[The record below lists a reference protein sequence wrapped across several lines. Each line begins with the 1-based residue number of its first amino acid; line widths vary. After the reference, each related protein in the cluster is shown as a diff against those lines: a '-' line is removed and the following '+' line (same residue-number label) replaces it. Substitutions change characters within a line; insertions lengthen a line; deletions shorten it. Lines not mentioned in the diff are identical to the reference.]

1 MKTQLSSFELRHLL
15 QEFQFLVGA
24 KIEKVFQQP
33 KPRDEF
39 LLVLHV
45 PGKGKQYLYISLPN
59 VLCLSSFKPVFPN
72 TPPSFAASLRRK
84 ITNARIQS
92 ISQKDFERIVI
103 IELSTKQGLSYLY
116 LELFS
121 SGNLIL
127 CDENNKILSVL
138 HPKVWQDRTI
148 LPAKQYAFP
157 PIQLNPLDLDLDKFK
172 EVIKQS
178 AKESLVKA
186 LAISCSLGG
195 EYSEELI
202 SRTNLD
208 KNSKPESLSD
218 DDLNLLFNSLKV
230 LLRQET
236 NAFKSGNNI
245 YPIELKGKK
254 DLVPVDSFNDA
265 IQDVVL
271 SRLEKQ
277 EEQSFTK
284 INTKTQSKF
293 EKIIAAQK
301 KQLKSLEKSEKENYS
316 KGELIYSQYQSLKIL
331 LDKISELRSEG
342 KSWADIKKFIKQ
354 VPQVKRLDESK
365 GLLELDIGESL

>member
-45 PGKGKQYLYISLPN
+45 PGKGKHYLYISLPD

-72 TPPSFAASLRRK
+72 VPPHFATSLRRK
-84 ITNARIQS
+84 INNARIQS

-103 IELSTKQGLSYLY
+103 IKLSTKQGISYLY

-121 SGNLIL
+121 SGNLVL

-148 LPAKQYAFP
+148 LPAKQYEFP
-157 PIQLNPLDLDLDKFK
+157 PIQLNPLDLDFDEFK
-172 EVIKQS
+172 ELIKNS
-178 AKESLVKA
+178 DKDSLVKT

-202 SRTNLD
+202 SRTTLD
-208 KNSKPESLSD
+208 KNSKPDSLSD
-218 DDLNLLFNSLKV
+218 ADLKLLFDSLKV
-230 LLRQET
+230 LLNQKT
-236 NAFKSGNNI
+236 NAFRSEKGI

-254 DLVPVDSFNDA
+254 DLVSVASFNDA
-265 IQDVVL
+265 IQELIL

-284 INTKTQSKF
+284 TNTKTQSKF
-293 EKIIAAQK
+293 EKIIQAQK
-301 KQLKSLEKSEKENYS
+301 KQLKSLEKSEKENYA
-316 KGELIYSQYQSLKIL
+316 KGELIYSQYHAFKTLM
-331 LDKISELRSEG
+331 DKISTLRNEG
-342 KSWADIKKFIKQ
+342 KSWADIKEFIKQ
-354 VPQVKRLDESK
+354 VPQVNKLDESK